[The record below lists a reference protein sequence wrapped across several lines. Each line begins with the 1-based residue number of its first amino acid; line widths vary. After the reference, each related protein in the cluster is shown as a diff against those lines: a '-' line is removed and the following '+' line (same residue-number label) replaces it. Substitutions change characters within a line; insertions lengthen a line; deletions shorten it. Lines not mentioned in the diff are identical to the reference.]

1 MYCPACSSQNIT
13 IVGTSPNGGD
23 LLAME
28 AFEEGNEVYSEKL
41 ITACNCNS
49 CKCSFYVEI

>member
-1 MYCPACSSQNIT
+1 
-13 IVGTSPNGGD
+13 
-23 LLAME
+23 ME